1 MQFMLLGYDDA
12 DPDALNRRMA
22 AREAH
27 IALGDKLVAEGH
39 MLYGTAILNDND
51 KMIGSML
58 ILDYPS
64 RADLDAWLKIEPY
77 VIGDVWREIKIV
89 PVRVGPSFVGLH
101 K

>member
-1 MQFMLLGYDDA
+1 MQFMLLGYDGT

-39 MLYGTAILNDND
+39 MLYGTAILDDND

-58 ILDYPS
+58 ILNYPS
-64 RADLDAWLKIEPY
+64 RTDLDAWLEIEPY
-77 VIGDVWREIKIV
+77 VTGDVWCEIKIV
-89 PVRVGPSFVGLH
+89 PVRVGPSFVSLH